1 MMFKLNGCF
10 VNEDDDLLQ
19 KYKTLWD
26 KVELILKKL

>member
-1 MMFKLNGCF
+1 MFKLNGYF

-26 KVELILKKL
+26 KVELILKKI